1 VSAFKRLLSSSI
13 EIAIPS
19 CTIDSAE
26 LYESVLMAMFIFI
39 LFFQRGIKIAKQTT
53 DPFGIMLSIGIVL
66 SMVLYTFI
74 NVGYVTGVL
83 PVTGLP
89 IPLISH
95 GGSNLVITLSM
106 LGILLNISES
116 KRSVNKKLWNHQ

>member
-1 VSAFKRLLSSSI
+1 MKSNLFLPEPHTVFYFCYHWRRTRPLGSFGSSI
-13 EIAIPS
+13 HIYI
-19 CTIDSAE
+19 I
-26 LYESVLMAMFIFI
+26 
-39 LFFQRGIKIAKQTT
+39 FQRGIKIAKQTT

-95 GGSNLVITLSM
+95 GGKQFSNYSFNAWNIT
-106 LGILLNISES
+106 
-116 KRSVNKKLWNHQ
+116 

>member
-1 VSAFKRLLSSSI
+1 
-13 EIAIPS
+13 
-19 CTIDSAE
+19 
-26 LYESVLMAMFIFI
+26 
-39 LFFQRGIKIAKQTT
+39 
-53 DPFGIMLSIGIVL
+53 
-66 SMVLYTFI
+66 MVLYTFI

-116 KRSVNKKLWNHQ
+116 KRSVNKKLWNNQ